1 MNPRRLNTRRIVK
14 SFYRSWWRRPFWLV
28 VTFVVVPL
36 LVGRVALNPL
46 LEKAVRRHLEGLSG
60 TATATFSDLDVFLFP
75 PSFTFRDVVVRGP
88 SGETLET
95 DRLEIHLGK
104 LQELRG
110 AAPHMRVRLV
120 HPQLRIVP
128 GAGDLERWVNALPP
142 AQVEVTSVE
151 NGSIGSVGPGSGGA
165 IDRRSILGAIKGDIE
180 GLVTGGAAGRPTG
193 GTGRGAPW
201 QAWLDARLDGTDP
214 LHLFIKVD
222 AAAAWEATLTVQQ
235 VDSGAG
241 ASPPSGSGPVALDA
255 RARGTGTQA
264 RVAVAVSWPGTEA
277 PVTLAQER
285 LNRLSARWP
294 ASEMTVVQTRAAAG
308 RLELTLATTPDGSP
322 LAAAVFPPFEAVGL
336 VANVL
341 RLSNQALL
349 PPPPDAG
356 MAALQGPQP
365 DPQARRE
372 AEVNVDAR

>member
-1 MNPRRLNTRRIVK
+1 M
-14 SFYRSWWRRPFWLV
+14 
-28 VTFVVVPL
+28 VTFVAVPL

-46 LEKAVRRHLEGLSG
+46 LEKAVRSHLDGLSG
-60 TATATFSDLDVFLFP
+60 TARTTFSDLDVFLFP

-88 SGETLET
+88 SGETLEA

-110 AAPHMRVRLV
+110 AAPRVRVRLV

-128 GAGDLERWVNALPP
+128 GAGELERWVNALPP

-151 NGSIGSVGPGSGGA
+151 NGSIGSAGPAGGGA
-165 IDRRSILGAIKGDIE
+165 GDRRSILGAIKGDIE
-180 GLVTGGAAGRPTG
+180 GLVTGAAAGGAGP
-193 GTGRGAPW
+193 GTPW

-222 AAAAWEATLTVQQ
+222 GAAAWEATLTVQQ

-255 RARGTGTQA
+255 RAKGTGNRA
-264 RVAVAVSWPGTEA
+264 RVAVAVTWPGAEV

-308 RLELTLATTPDGSP
+308 RLELALVTVPDDSP
-322 LAAAVFPPFEAVGL
+322 PAAAVFPPFEAVGL

-341 RLSNQALL
+341 RLTNQALL
-349 PPPPDAG
+349 PPPADAG
-356 MAALQGPQP
+356 MAALQGSQP
-365 DPQARRE
+365 DPQVGQGTD
-372 AEVNVDAR
+372 VNVDAR